1 MKNLNKFSKYI
12 LYIMCISGAV
22 WLGSYITRLFVTY
35 HIFQGNDFIL
45 REYITQQ
52 NLNEIFFTLKP
63 AFLTSLILYTV
74 FFVSFIVFLSTAK
87 IKLKHNGW
95 FFITTIIIF
104 FTFPFEA
111 YLMNIDYKIVMLLS
125 GNGYNRSKILNLII
139 ERFKVFGSF
148 PLVEIFCYFA
158 IIFLIIFQPLT
169 KNIALENK

>member
-1 MKNLNKFSKYI
+1 
-12 LYIMCISGAV
+12 MCLSGAV

-35 HIFQGNDFIL
+35 RIFQENDFVL
-45 REYITQQ
+45 KEYISQQ
-52 NLNEIFFTLKP
+52 NLNEIFITLKP

-87 IKLKHNGW
+87 INLKHNGW
-95 FFITTIIIF
+95 FFIITIIIF

-111 YLMNIDYKIVMLLS
+111 YLMNIDYKIVLLLS
-125 GNGYNRSKILNLII
+125 SNNFNSNEILSFII
-139 ERFKVFGSF
+139 ERLKVFGSF

-169 KNIALENK
+169 KNVALENK